1 MGKPKHVAPPED
13 SDDELQVPKPQP
25 GQEDSSEE
33 EDEATSSE
41 EDEDTDEGEDERD
54 KHVLLPRKPQPQVV
68 SKPSS
73 SSEDDSEPEPEPE
86 PEPESEPEPE
96 PEPEPEALSKN
107 AKSSSKLKSPPSSA
121 VSQAK
126 SGSKRAAKNSI
137 DHSKQ
142 AKRGKK
148 AQEDHA
154 ASDEEDSKKSRD
166 VSKSLFQRVFSE
178 KDEIG
183 ILKGLAEFIAKTGKE
198 PYKCAEEFYDFLKG
212 SNLIGSNASCNQ
224 LKDKIHRLKKK
235 FENNLAKEKS
245 GKGTT
250 LKPHELEAF
259 QLGKNVWGHDGRG
272 GKTVRNEASKKDKVN
287 NEKAGE
293 STPKKA
299 VNSEPLDSRI
309 NELSGTSLA
318 LTSMLKYDGTFGK
331 PFGEYY
337 IRKGIELLG
346 VSKREEIEAKW
357 RKFEDAENKLYA
369 EIAEFYAE
377 QAKLLCQANSSS
389 SS

>member
-73 SSEDDSEPEPEPE
+73 SSEDDSEP
-86 PEPESEPEPE
+86 
-96 PEPEPEALSKN
+96 
-107 AKSSSKLKSPPSSA
+107 LKSPPSSA